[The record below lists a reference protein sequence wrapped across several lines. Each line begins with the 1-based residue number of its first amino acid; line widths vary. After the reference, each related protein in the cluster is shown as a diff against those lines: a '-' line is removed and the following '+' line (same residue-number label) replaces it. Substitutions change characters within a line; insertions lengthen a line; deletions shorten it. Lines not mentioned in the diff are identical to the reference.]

1 METEPDFKFSRDK
14 EKSSQ
19 LNFNTL
25 LGAIALAVIFW
36 VGSKTQSTSEVVA
49 KIETTLPY
57 MTQSVTDLKAQIAQ
71 LVTRSEVESRFS
83 ELAAKNAVL
92 DARLMKLEYEKRRSG
107 EEKP

>member
-1 METEPDFKFSRDK
+1 MSQDPDFTPKP

-36 VGSKTQSTSEVVA
+36 VGNKTQTTSESVA

-57 MTQSVTDLKAQIAQ
+57 VTQSVGDLKAQISQ
-71 LVTRSEVESRFS
+71 LVTRAEMESRFAD
-83 ELAAKNAVL
+83 LQAKNAVL
-92 DARLMKLEYEKRRSG
+92 DARLMKLEYEKKQP
-107 EEKP
+107 EHP